1 MWRHLVVDI
10 RGDGSVIHDCQ
21 RTDTQAYSG
30 GPNFHQTINAFREN
44 EFLVKTPTLVIG
56 RYSATNHHWLIIFR
70 KEE

>member
-1 MWRHLVVDI
+1 
-10 RGDGSVIHDCQ
+10 VIHDCQ